1 MGNLMMLMN
10 SLRLQQVLAPPQ
22 QRRSSGGRGAE
33 AENDVMMAE
42 LGTSRRGA
50 GGSRR
55 LARRRVWP
63 RLLGILAVVSLQ
75 IVCRQ

>member
-1 MGNLMMLMN
+1 MGNLMMLMT
-10 SLRLQQVLAPPQ
+10 SQRQQQGLAPPQ

-33 AENDVMMAE
+33 GENDVMIAE
-42 LGTSRRGA
+42 LGASRRGA
-50 GGSRR
+50 RGSRR

-63 RLLGILAVVSLQ
+63 RGLEILGVVSLQ